1 MVVVWEV
8 VLDVEEVLLEGDG
21 VCFGFRKFWGEL
33 CYVLFWD
40 LRINFF

>member
-21 VCFGFRKFWGEL
+21 VCFGFGKFGE
-33 CYVLFWD
+33 
-40 LRINFF
+40 I